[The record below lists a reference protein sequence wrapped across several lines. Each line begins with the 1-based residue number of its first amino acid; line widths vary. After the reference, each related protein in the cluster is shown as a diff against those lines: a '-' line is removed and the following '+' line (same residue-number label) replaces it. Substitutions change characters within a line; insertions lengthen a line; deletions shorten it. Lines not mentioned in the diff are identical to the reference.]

1 MSRYHRLSDNDGNM
15 PSFKI
20 VAAVFGIV
28 ATIVFGIWAISY
40 QRESTVH
47 PVCTASVIEV
57 DLGEFETGADVK
69 LTTPA
74 GGMCVGDVIYESE
87 TLCSDGVTIIGSSSF
102 DVRGEDVQFRI
113 ADCQLSVEKI
123 ERR

>member
-1 MSRYHRLSDNDGNM
+1 MSRNHRLSHNDGNM

-28 ATIVFGIWAISY
+28 VAIVIGIWAISY

-47 PVCTASVIEV
+47 PACTASVIEV
-57 DLGEFETGADVK
+57 DLGEIGKGADVK
-69 LTTPA
+69 LTTPD

-87 TLCSDGVTIIGSSSF
+87 TLCSDGVTIFGSSSF

>member
-1 MSRYHRLSDNDGNM
+1 M

-20 VAAVFGIV
+20 AAAVFGVV
-28 ATIVFGIWAISY
+28 AAIVFGMWAIAY

-47 PVCTASVIEV
+47 PACTESVIEV
-57 DLGEFETGADVK
+57 DVSEFEAGADVT
-69 LTTPA
+69 LITPA

-87 TLCSDGVTIIGSSSF
+87 TLCSDGITIFGNTSF
-102 DVRGEDVQFRI
+102 DVGGEYVQFRI
-113 ADCQLSVEKI
+113 ADCQLSVEEI

>member
-28 ATIVFGIWAISY
+28 AAIVFGIWAISL
-40 QRESTVH
+40 QRENAEH
-47 PVCTASVIEV
+47 PACTASVIEV
-57 DLGEFETGADVK
+57 DLGEIETGTDVK

-87 TLCSDGVTIIGSSSF
+87 TICSDAVTIFGSTNF
-102 DVRGEDVQFRI
+102 DSRGEHVQFRI